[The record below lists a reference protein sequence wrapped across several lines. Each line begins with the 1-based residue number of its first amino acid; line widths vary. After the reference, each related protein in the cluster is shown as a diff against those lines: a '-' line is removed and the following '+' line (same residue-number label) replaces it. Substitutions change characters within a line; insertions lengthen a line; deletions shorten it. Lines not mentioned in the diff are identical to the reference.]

1 MKEKRKDHE
10 ASEGLAVAWTWD
22 QQNRRQDGK
31 EQGDRPSL
39 SPHRAPSALGHQDTR
54 TPALPEPVGTGAQST
69 QHSEQ
74 HPGCSLGVHPA
85 RPRFS
90 LPLGIP
96 RQRVRGSST
105 ASAARSVGTPWHMH
119 HVHCAPRGAA
129 PRSVLAAVKM
139 RQWSV
144 SLAAPHLSLEL
155 ARGSEGQ

>member
-74 HPGCSLGVHPA
+74 HPGCSASFAPAFRCPSGSHANVCGEAAQPA
-85 RPRFS
+85 RP
-90 LPLGIP
+90 
-96 RQRVRGSST
+96 
-105 ASAARSVGTPWHMH
+105 SAWGPHGT
-119 HVHCAPRGAA
+119 CATSIVLHEAL

-155 ARGSEGQ
+155 ARGPEGQ